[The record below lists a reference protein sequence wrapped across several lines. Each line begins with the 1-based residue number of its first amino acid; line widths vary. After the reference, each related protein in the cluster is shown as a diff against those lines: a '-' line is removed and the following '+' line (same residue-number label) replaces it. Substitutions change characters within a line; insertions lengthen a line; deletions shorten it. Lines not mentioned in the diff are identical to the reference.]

1 MISSKDGIIGFA
13 VGDAMGVPVEFTN
26 REILMEKPVTSMIG
40 FMRHN
45 VKKGTW
51 SDDTSMTIAT
61 MDSIISS
68 NGNIVANDMANRF
81 LDWMENGKYTPGGK
95 IVDID
100 RTTLRALGKFKT
112 TRRSAVNCG
121 CTSNTDNGNGSLMR
135 MLPII
140 YYSYLNWLEQ
150 DRILKLVAGISSIT
164 HANELVIMGCYMYVN
179 YALELLST
187 NNRKNA
193 YAKIQNLDYSMFSM
207 QTIRS
212 YSRILDGEIYHY
224 GIDEI
229 KSSSNIVDTLEAV
242 LWVLM
247 NTDTY
252 NQAIIGAVNLGSDTD
267 TVAACTGGL
276 AGIIY
281 GIKSINPEWKIDLR
295 KYEEIIEICEK
306 FDETLYKLNGKEIN
320 KNYLSRSD
328 ILRRI
333 EIVNGDITEIPVD
346 ALVCANSSG
355 DLSRGGEGTIFPKAG
370 LELENKC
377 KEFDELEK
385 GQVKVTRAYR
395 INTKYIIHTI
405 VPKWYDESE
414 KNQNELL
421 SKCYENI
428 FRISADFDIKSIAI
442 PTLGI
447 GACGA
452 PVDVAVKIAINEIEN
467 NFFRNDEIEKIYI
480 VCNDSRIKKEYVEY
494 LNSLI

>member
-13 VGDAMGVPVEFTN
+13 VGDAMGFPVEFTN
-26 REILMEKPVTSMIG
+26 REILMEKPITSMVG

-61 MDSIISS
+61 MDSIINS
-68 NGNIVANDMANRF
+68 NGDIVANDMANRF

-112 TRRSAVNCG
+112 TRRSAINCG

-179 YALELLST
+179 YALELLNT

-207 QTIRS
+207 QTIRA
-212 YSRILDGEIYHY
+212 YSRILDGEIYRY
-224 GIDEI
+224 SIEDI
-229 KSSSNIVDTLEAV
+229 RSSSNIVDTLEAV

-281 GIKSINPEWKIDLR
+281 GIKNINPDWKIDLR

-320 KNYLSRSD
+320 KNYLDRSE
-328 ILRRI
+328 ILRRV
-333 EIVNGDITEIPVD
+333 EIVNGDITEISSD

-355 DLSRGGEGTIFPKAG
+355 DLSRGGEGTIFTKAG

-385 GQVKVTRAYR
+385 GQAKVARAYR

-405 VPKWYDESE
+405 VPKWYDEKE

-447 GACGA
+447 GACSA
-452 PVDVAVKIAINEIEN
+452 PVDVAVKIAIDGIEK